1 MAVTFAVLA
10 MRAASSMRSPVL
22 KFIYGLAVV
31 GSVLL
36 AMIVTWELVGAA
48 TGESPVK
55 GIPIRLGGVPP
66 RVRPSW
72 REGFILD

>member
-1 MAVTFAVLA
+1 
-10 MRAASSMRSPVL
+10 
-22 KFIYGLAVV
+22 V

-55 GIPIRLGGVPP
+55 GIPIRMGGVPP

-72 REGFILD
+72 REGFILV